1 MAEIKNDTP
10 VVVPEKKVN
19 ENLDLAKKGAIVG
32 AASAAG
38 GLVIIGAAYMLE
50 KAYNTGKEIVGKLIV
65 AGKEKRAAKKAAK
78 AEKKS
83 SKEDKGGEA

>member
-10 VVVPEKKVN
+10 VVVPEAKGN
-19 ENLDLAKKGAIVG
+19 EYLELTKKGVLIG

-38 GLVIIGAAYMLE
+38 GLMVYGTCYAVK
-50 KAYNTGKEIVGKLIV
+50 KAYEVGKQIL
-65 AGKEKRAAKKAAK
+65 GNMKEKRAARKAA
-78 AEKKS
+78 KKS